1 MSAKKKH
8 SSEELM
14 ELAVEVMRKSIDEP
28 RKDGKVS
35 PRVGAV
41 QLKADGTVE
50 TAHRGEL
57 RYGDHA
63 EFTLIERKNR
73 SEKLDGGILFA
84 TLEPCAPGSRKH
96 PKLSCAERIVNAR
109 IKKVF
114 VGIEDD
120 DPTVARKGIRFLEE
134 HGIEVEM
141 FPRELQEQIREANRE
156 FIEGAIA
163 RAENEKNRPI
173 VLSNLERGAGP
184 YVAIDDFDYEA
195 TAKYRDKVEAS
206 SGYKIQDEAGHF
218 LQVGIYCEGDDKEIK
233 PSGFG
238 MLLFGKQPRNTF
250 HQAGLLAKVRYPN
263 GKEEN
268 KNFDKAMVLIPGQ
281 LEEWLKKVLALTSDR
296 NHMERQDAPDVP
308 MELIREAI
316 VNALIHRDYGIDGA
330 KCQLEIDA
338 GQIVI
343 KSPGQPIAPITLEQI
358 QAFNAPMLSRS
369 PLLHYVFSQMDLA
382 EEKGHG
388 LRSLKRRSQELGLPL
403 PRYTYDAPYLN
414 LTIFR
419 TAEAAISG
427 TDPKLLNAFSADERR
442 GWSWIQRQD
451 EFSKAEYATAM
462 NLPDRTAVRHLNRF
476 MDIGGL
482 LRKGAG
488 PTTRYELPHR

>member
-1 MSAKKKH
+1 MSAKKKQ

-14 ELAVEVMRKSIDEP
+14 ALAVEIMQQSIDEP
-28 RKDGKVS
+28 RKDDKVS
-35 PRVGAV
+35 PKVGAV
-41 QLKADGTVE
+41 LLKTDGTVE
-50 TAHRGEL
+50 TACRGEL

-84 TLEPCAPGSRKH
+84 TLEPCAPGARHH

-109 IKKVF
+109 IKKVY

-120 DPTVARKGIRFLEE
+120 DPMVARKGIKFLEE

-141 FPRELQEQIREANRE
+141 FPRELQEKIRDANQE

-163 RAENEKNRPI
+163 RAEEVRERP
-173 VLSNLERGAGP
+173 VELSILERQTEP
-184 YVAIDDFDYEA
+184 HTSSDDFDFKA
-195 TAKYRDKVEAS
+195 TAKYRNKVEVN
-206 SGYKIQDEAGHF
+206 SGYKIHDDTSHF
-218 LQVGIYCEGDDKEIK
+218 LQVGIFIEDEGKKVK

-238 MLLFGKQPRNTF
+238 MLLFGRQPRNTF
-250 HQAGLLAKVRYPN
+250 HQSGLLAKVSYPN

-281 LEEWLKKVLALTSDR
+281 LEEWLEKVLALTSDR
-296 NHMERQDAPDVP
+296 NHMEREDSPDVP
-308 MELIREAI
+308 MELIREAV

-330 KCQLEIDA
+330 KCQLEIDEN
-338 GQIVI
+338 QIVI
-343 KSPGQPIAPITLEQI
+343 KSPGEPIAPITLKQI
-358 QAFNAPMLSRS
+358 QEFNAPMLSRN

-403 PRYTYDAPYLN
+403 PRYSYEAPYLN

-419 TAEAAISG
+419 TAQAAMGNSNDQDF
-427 TDPKLLNAFSADERR
+427 TADETSV
-442 GWSWIQRQD
+442 WHLIQHDGEIKSSNIASTLELEQRTVQRILAKLID
-451 EFSKAEYATAM
+451 QSLIEKIGKGPATVYR
-462 NLPDRTAVRHLNRF
+462 PR
-476 MDIGGL
+476 
-482 LRKGAG
+482 
-488 PTTRYELPHR
+488 P

>member
-1 MSAKKKH
+1 MSVKKKN
-8 SSEELM
+8 SPEELM
-14 ELAVEVMRKSIDEP
+14 ALAVKVMKQSIDEP
-28 RKDGKVS
+28 RKDDKVS
-35 PRVGAV
+35 PKVGAV
-41 QLKADGTVE
+41 LLKQNGSVD

-84 TLEPCAPGSRKH
+84 TLEPCAPGAPHH

-109 IKKVF
+109 ISKVY

-120 DPTVARKGIRFLEE
+120 DPKVARKGIEFLEE

-141 FPRELQEQIREANRE
+141 FPRKLQEEIREANKD
-156 FIEGAIA
+156 FIAGAIA
-163 RAENEKNRPI
+163 RAEEVREQPI
-173 VLSNLERGAGP
+173 TLSDLEYPREHTGTG
-184 YVAIDDFDYEA
+184 DFDYKA

-206 SGYKIQDEAGHF
+206 SGHKIQDDASHF
-218 LQVGIYCEGDDKEIK
+218 LQVGIYTEDDDQKAK

-268 KNFDKAMVLIPGQ
+268 KNFDQAMVLIPSQ
-281 LEEWLKKVLALTSDR
+281 LEEWLEKVLALTSDR
-296 NHMERQDAPDVP
+296 NRMERHDTPDVP
-308 MELIREAI
+308 MELIREAV
-316 VNALIHRDYGIDGA
+316 VNALIHRDYSIKGA
-330 KCQLEIDA
+330 KCQLEIDED
-338 GQIVI
+338 QIVI
-343 KSPGQPIAPITLEQI
+343 KSPGEPISPITLKQI
-358 QAFNAPMLSRS
+358 QAFNAPMLSRN

-403 PRYTYDAPYLN
+403 PRYTYEEPYLN

-419 TAEAAISG
+419 TSEAAISDIG
-427 TDPKLLNAFSADERR
+427 PELLKGFSDDERR
-442 GWSWIQRQD
+442 GWIWIQKQD
-451 EFSKAEYATAM
+451 GFSKAEYATAI
-462 NLPDRTAVRHLNRF
+462 NLPDRTAVRHLKRF
-476 MDIGGL
+476 LDTGAL
-482 LRKGAG
+482 QRKGAG
-488 PTTRYELPHR
+488 PATRYELLRF

>member
-1 MSAKKKH
+1 MSPKRKQTP
-8 SSEELM
+8 EELM
-14 ELAVEVMRKSIDEP
+14 TLAVEVMQRSIDEP
-28 RKDGKVS
+28 RKDDKVS
-35 PRVGAV
+35 PKVGAV
-41 QLKADGTVE
+41 LLKADGAVE
-50 TAHRGEL
+50 TAFRGEL

-73 SEKLDGGILFA
+73 SEKLDGGVLFA
-84 TLEPCAPGSRKH
+84 TLEPCAPGSRHH

-109 IKKVF
+109 INKVY

-120 DPTVARKGIRFLEE
+120 DPMVARKGIKFLEE

-141 FPRELQEQIREANRE
+141 FPRDLQEKIREVNKE

-163 RAENEKNRPI
+163 RAEEVRERPI
-173 VLSNLERGAGP
+173 KLSTLEHPSAHAGS
-184 YVAIDDFDYEA
+184 DDFDFKA

-206 SGYKIQDEAGHF
+206 SGHKIHDDTSHF
-218 LQVGIYCEGDDKEIK
+218 LQVGVLTKEENTEAK

-250 HQAGLLAKVRYPN
+250 HQAGLLAKVNYPN

-281 LEEWLKKVLALTSDR
+281 LEEWLEKVLALTSDR
-296 NHMERQDAPDVP
+296 NRMERRDTPDVP

-316 VNALIHRDYGIDGA
+316 VNALIHRDYSIEGA
-330 KCQLEIDA
+330 KCQLEIDQD
-338 GQIVI
+338 QIVVM
-343 KSPGQPIAPITLEQI
+343 SPGVPIKPITLEQI
-358 QAFNAPMLSRS
+358 QAFNAPMLSRN

-388 LRSLKRRSQELGLPL
+388 LRSLKRRSKELGLPL
-403 PRYTYDAPYLN
+403 PRYTYDVPYLK

-419 TAEAAISG
+419 NARAAMGSSDIQVFTTDETAVWHLIQNEGETKSSTIAS
-427 TDPKLLNAFSADERR
+427 TLNLE
-442 GWSWIQRQD
+442 Q
-451 EFSKAEYATAM
+451 
-462 NLPDRTAVRHLNRF
+462 RTAQRILLKLRNQGLVEK
-476 MDIGGL
+476 IG
-482 LRKGAG
+482 KGRSTAYR
-488 PTTRYELPHR
+488 PCP